1 MLRLLSNK
9 EPTKQRS
16 DEPSV
21 LSEVISNQQK
31 EASTKKFEQ
40 RGLSHCEET
49 TSKPNPYFTASEY
62 WKYIMRFGRRK
73 MTRDEWEIWNEK
85 KQQEEKAR
93 YKEWRE
99 IKFGY

>member
-1 MLRLLSNK
+1 MPRLLSNK

-16 DEPSV
+16 DKPIIYNQRKETLV
-21 LSEVISNQQK
+21 KEIELSSDPIVRDYQMRQ
-31 EASTKKFEQ
+31 
-40 RGLSHCEET
+40 
-49 TSKPNPYFTASEY
+49 FTASEY